1 MTSLKFVA
9 PLRFGVFELDARTGE
24 LRKQGLK
31 VRLSSQT
38 AKLLLFL
45 LEAPGEVRS
54 KEELQQSLWPGSKFM
69 DLDNSLAKVVHV
81 LRETLGDLASN
92 PRFIE
97 TVPGQGY
104 RFIPVLQQLS
114 ATPSKSRTSRK
125 IESVAVLPFAT
136 EGGEPDLAFIGRQ
149 ITSRVTNALAK
160 VAGLSVLAQSTV
172 KHNKLQQANP
182 KLIGEDLHVDAVVA
196 GELSRHNPDLFL
208 NVELIDT
215 ANGRQLWGVH
225 LRQNGESLVESSEL
239 LVREV
244 LQQLQ
249 PILTSKQDRI
259 APISS
264 RPHSLRLRKV
274 SGNRS

>member
-1 MTSLKFVA
+1 MTSPKFVA
-9 PLRFGVFELDARTGE
+9 PLRFGLFELDARTGE

-38 AKLLLFL
+38 AKLLLFFL
-45 LEAPGEVRS
+45 GAPGEVRT
-54 KEELQQSLWPGSKFM
+54 KEELQQWLWPGSKFI
-69 DLDNSLAKVVHV
+69 DLDNSLAKAVHA
-81 LRETLGDLASN
+81 LRDILGDLASN

-104 RFIPVLQQLS
+104 RFLPVLQQPS
-114 ATPSKSRTSRK
+114 RSPSKSRTSQK

-136 EGGEPDLAFIGRQ
+136 EDGEPALTFIGSQ

-160 VAGLSVLAQSTV
+160 IPGLSVLARSIV
-172 KHNKLQQANP
+172 KYNQLQLASP
-182 KLIGEDLHVDAVVA
+182 KLIGEDLQVDAVVV
-196 GELSRHNPDLFL
+196 GELYRHNPDLFL

-215 ANGRQLWGVH
+215 ANGRQLWGVQ

-244 LQQLQ
+244 LRQLQ

-259 APISS
+259 ASS
-264 RPHSLRLRKV
+264 RPHSLRLGKV

>member
-1 MTSLKFVA
+1 MTSPKFVV
-9 PLRFGVFELDARTGE
+9 PLRFGLFELDARTGE

-38 AKLLLFL
+38 AKLLLFF
-45 LEAPGEVRS
+45 LEAPGEVRT
-54 KEELQQSLWPGSKFM
+54 KEELQQWLWPGSKFI
-69 DLDNSLAKVVHV
+69 DLDNSLAKAVHA
-81 LRETLGDLASN
+81 LRDTLGDLASN

-104 RFIPVLQQLS
+104 RFLPVLQQPS
-114 ATPSKSRTSRK
+114 RSPSKSRTK

-136 EGGEPDLAFIGRQ
+136 EDGEPALTFIGRQ
-149 ITSRVTNALAK
+149 ITSRVTNTLAK
-160 VAGLSVLAQSTV
+160 IPGLSVLASSIV
-172 KHNKLQQANP
+172 KYNQLQLASP
-182 KLIGEDLHVDAVVA
+182 KLIGKDLQVDAVVV
-196 GELSRHNPDLFL
+196 GELYRLNPDLFL

-215 ANGRQLWGVH
+215 ANGRQLWGVQ
-225 LRQNGESLVESSEL
+225 LRQNGESLMESSEL

-244 LQQLQ
+244 LRQLQ

-259 APISS
+259 ASS
-264 RPHSLRLRKV
+264 RPHSLRLGKV

>member
-1 MTSLKFVA
+1 M
-9 PLRFGVFELDARTGE
+9 
-24 LRKQGLK
+24 
-31 VRLSSQT
+31 RLSCQT
-38 AKLLLFL
+38 AKLLSLL
-45 LEAPGEVRS
+45 LEAPGKVET
-54 KEELQQSLWPGSKFM
+54 KEELQQLLWPGSKFM
-69 DLDNSLAKVVHV
+69 DLDNSLAKAVHV
-81 LRETLGDLASN
+81 LRETLGDQASN

-104 RFIPVLQQLS
+104 RFIPVLQQPS
-114 ATPSKSRTSRK
+114 PPPSKSRTSQK

-136 EGGEPDLAFIGRQ
+136 EGGEPDLVFIGRQ

-160 VAGLSVLAQSTV
+160 EVAGLSVLAHSTV

-182 KLIGEDLHVDAVVA
+182 KQMGEDLHVDAVVA
-196 GELSRHNPDLFL
+196 GELSRHNSDLFL

-215 ANGRQLWGVH
+215 ASGRQLWGVH

-239 LVREV
+239 LVRQV

-249 PILTSKQDRI
+249 PILTPKQDRN